1 MTPGMTQRAG
11 TMQGS
16 NLFKVLTCLNFVSW
30 FNPVIHFGNIA
41 VQGCMSFAM
50 GELQEQPSI

>member
-1 MTPGMTQRAG
+1 
-11 TMQGS
+11 MQGS

-41 VQGCMSFAM
+41 VQGCKSFAM